1 MEIQSMVELRCAVMQ
16 VRFHREDYSVCLCR
30 TAGAVPDDAVVSKL
44 ELSDEQSFIAAGY
57 GLKPEVGKEL
67 TLTGRWTYNKKYGTT
82 QFDVH
87 DCVDYVG
94 TGHDAIVEYLAS
106 GILKGVRKSM
116 AEKIYAAFGDE
127 TLDILENEPQR
138 LLEVSGIR
146 EKKLQGIIESFVQH
160 QDMHLLTR
168 LLSPYHVS
176 YRVIVRIHKKL
187 GVGAA
192 AIIKENPYVLCNV
205 TGVGFDTADD
215 IAIKMGTLYSAP
227 ERITGAISYT
237 MLNAM
242 RADGHVYITRPA
254 LIAACVGPRGVL
266 NSKRDI
272 EKVSP
277 EEVNHTIDSML
288 AYGKLVQP
296 NYNIAGIEED
306 ILYLPNYLA
315 YETMAGYAI
324 YSLLTAPAPPNYPD
338 DWTPYLDQAQA
349 EEGVTLADMQ
359 REAALMALSSQLSII
374 TGGPGSGK
382 TTSLRIITKAFLLA
396 LPGASIM
403 LAAPTGRAARR
414 MEEQTGMPA
423 ETIHGMLELRPDDH
437 TDFAE
442 PCESYLTGDFIII
455 DEASMMDSA
464 LFAELLYRIMPGT
477 KVLILGD
484 ADQLPSVGPGHV
496 LHELLS
502 IPDIVPHVTL
512 DKVFRQDAKSIIP
525 INAAKVRNGETDLI
539 YSKEQF
545 HLQRCRSEESGAEMI
560 VRLMT
565 RLAELGELDSVQ
577 ILCPM
582 RRRGETCTRNLNDV
596 LHNIVN
602 PPSPD
607 KQEATIARYRFRVG
621 DKVMQTRNIGKAS
634 NGDIGYITYAAGEG
648 LATKEDAASQVVL
661 KVKFDS
667 QDEEVEYDYDMA
679 LELEPA
685 NAITIHKSQGGE
697 FDRVIIPIF
706 RSMSFFLRRNLF
718 YTAITRAR
726 EQVVIV
732 SDELSIAAAIL
743 KEDTSKRNT
752 ALARLT
758 RYCVEDPSH
767 GAELIQQ
774 SHMDMD
780 LLSVGIED

>member
-1 MEIQSMVELRCAVMQ
+1 MEIQNMVELRCAVMQ
-16 VRFHREDYSVCLCR
+16 VRFHRDDYAVCLCR

-57 GLKPEVGKEL
+57 GLTPEVGKEL

-146 EKKLQGIIESFVQH
+146 EKKLRGIIESFVQH

-168 LLSPYHVS
+168 LLSPYRVS

-192 AIIKENPYVLCNV
+192 AIIQRNPYVLCNV
-205 TGVGFDTADD
+205 TGVGFETADD
-215 IAIKMGTLYSAP
+215 IAIKMGTPYSAT

-254 LIAACVGPRGVL
+254 LVSACVGPRGVL
-266 NSKRDI
+266 NSKQDI

-277 EEVNHTIDSML
+277 DEVNQTIDSML
-288 AYGKLVQP
+288 AHGKLVQP
-296 NYNIAGIEED
+296 NYNISGIEPN

-315 YETMAGYAI
+315 YETMAGFTV
-324 YSLLTAPAPPNYPD
+324 YSLLAAPAPPNYPV

-349 EEGVTLADMQ
+349 EEGVILADMQ
-359 REAALMALSSQLSII
+359 RQAALMALSSQISII

-396 LPGASIM
+396 LPGANIM

-423 ETIHGMLELRPDDH
+423 DTIHGMLELTPDDH

-442 PCESYLTGDFIII
+442 PCASYLSGDFIII

-502 IPDIVPHVTL
+502 IPDIVPHTKL
-512 DKVFRQDAKSIIP
+512 DKVFRQDSESIIP
-525 INAAKVRNGETDLI
+525 RNAAKIRRGETDLI

-545 HLQRCRSEESGAEMI
+545 HLQRCRTEESGSEMI
-560 VRLMT
+560 ARLMT

-582 RRRGETCTRNLNDV
+582 RRRGETCTRNLNDM
-596 LHNIVN
+596 LHDIVN
-602 PPSPD
+602 PPSSD
-607 KQEATIARYRFRVG
+607 KQETTIAGYRFRVG

-634 NGDIGYITYAAGEG
+634 NGDIGYVTYAAGEG

-667 QDEEVEYDYDMA
+667 QDEPVEYDYDSA

-697 FDRVIIPIF
+697 FDRVIIPVF

-718 YTAITRAR
+718 YTAITRAKK
-726 EQVVIV
+726 QVIIV
-732 SDELSIAAAIL
+732 SDELSIAGAIR

-752 ALARLT
+752 TLARLT

-767 GAELIQQ
+767 GAELVQQ
-774 SHMDMD
+774 SYMDMD
-780 LLSVGIED
+780 TLSADIDD